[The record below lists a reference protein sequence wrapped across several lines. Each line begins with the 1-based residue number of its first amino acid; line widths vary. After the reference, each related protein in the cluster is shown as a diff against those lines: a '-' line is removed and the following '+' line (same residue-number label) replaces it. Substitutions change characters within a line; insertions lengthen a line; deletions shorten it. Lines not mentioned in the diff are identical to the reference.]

1 MGFIYLVTNKINGK
15 QYVGKTKF
23 DINTR
28 WIQHKSE
35 AKRLKPNVYFV
46 RALNKYGCDNFTVK
60 EIEQCPDDLLFE
72 REKYYIK
79 QYDTYNNGYNSTL
92 GGEGNHKYETDDILS
107 LWNDGFTASEIAD
120 TMGSCVDT
128 ICLTL
133 KANEIT
139 TTKIRSRAQSKIS
152 QYKKKAILQYSL
164 DGILLNKFSC
174 IQEAVQQT
182 GYSETSI
189 RDVCN
194 HHRHSSN
201 GYIWCHE
208 DEPKSIQQLI
218 NYGKEFSKQEIADAL
233 NISLSAV
240 IGSINPLEKKGY
252 SKIVREE
259 VVELEAATET
269 RKAKT
274 KTVKYHT
281 LTEEGLAYDPI
292 AEEAEKAA
300 AKQAEKERKA
310 AERAA
315 AKAAKEAEAE
325 F

>member
-1 MGFIYLVTNKINGK
+1 MTIN
-15 QYVGKTKF
+15 
-23 DINTR
+23 
-28 WIQHKSE
+28 SE
-35 AKRLKPNVYFV
+35 KVLNFLK
-46 RALNKYGCDNFTVK
+46 D
-60 EIEQCPDDLLFE
+60 
-72 REKYYIK
+72 
-79 QYDTYNNGYNSTL
+79 
-92 GGEGNHKYETDDILS
+92 
-107 LWNDGFTASEIAD
+107 
-120 TMGSCVDT
+120 
-128 ICLTL
+128 
-133 KANEIT
+133 
-139 TTKIRSRAQSKIS
+139 
-152 QYKKKAILQYSL
+152 
-164 DGILLNKFSC
+164 
-174 IQEAVQQT
+174 
-182 GYSETSI
+182 
-189 RDVCN
+189 
-194 HHRHSSN
+194 
-201 GYIWCHE
+201 
-208 DEPKSIQQLI
+208 

-252 SKIVREE
+252 SKITREE

-281 LTEEGLAYDPI
+281 LTEEGLAYDPV